1 MNESRI
7 GVVKKAKKNV
17 INTLIFNAKI
27 FKMKERLLSFLE
39 FIEEKNAVFEKKA
52 GLSNGFVNNIG
63 DNVRK
68 NTIKKI
74 KTAYPQFNTDW
85 WETGVGNMINETNNS
100 EIGSHSKKSINS
112 NIKDVTGNVI
122 ISANEFDNMIELQ
135 KGYQEIQKELT
146 NRLKT
151 SQEQLSV
158 SQEQINVLLDIIKNK

>member
-1 MNESRI
+1 M
-7 GVVKKAKKNV
+7 
-17 INTLIFNAKI
+17 
-27 FKMKERLLSFLE
+27 LSFLE

-100 EIGSHSKKSINS
+100 EIGSHSINQYEIVQDHSINQYEIAQGHS
-112 NIKDVTGNVI
+112 
-122 ISANEFDNMIELQ
+122 IEP
-135 KGYQEIQKELT
+135 
-146 NRLKT
+146 
-151 SQEQLSV
+151 V
-158 SQEQINVLLDIIKNK
+158 

>member
-1 MNESRI
+1 MI
-7 GVVKKAKKNV
+7 
-17 INTLIFNAKI
+17 LNAKI

-74 KTAYPQFNTDW
+74 RTAYPQFNTDW